1 MNGNGGRVSRFVCK
15 SFQNGALVQE
25 TLNKRSKNRPLFS
38 LICCI
43 HDSSFK
49 RTKTDHLLTLMS
61 FLTFAR
67 MFLWC
72 FTQERKSNGF
82 QKAWGQ
88 VNNDRIFFSFF
99 QVDISLNWHCKYNKK
114 SFIKVYVKVM
124 FIFKSLAWSL
134 SWNWIEVHWSFK
146 GVKKTPWHFVPRGS
160 QSDKTWACDDHY
172 LCNNVLHVL
181 TIFVLWQRVHTDIY
195 VLCFVLSGVFLC
207 NCLHLSWEHF
217 PLIT

>member
-134 SWNWIEVHWSFK
+134 ETGLNSIGVLKGSKKLLDILFPEVHNQ
-146 GVKKTPWHFVPRGS
+146 TR
-160 QSDKTWACDDHY
+160 
-172 LCNNVLHVL
+172 LEHVM
-181 TIFVLWQRVHTDIY
+181 TTIY
-195 VLCFVLSGVFLC
+195 VTMSCMC
-207 NCLHLSWEHF
+207 
-217 PLIT
+217 